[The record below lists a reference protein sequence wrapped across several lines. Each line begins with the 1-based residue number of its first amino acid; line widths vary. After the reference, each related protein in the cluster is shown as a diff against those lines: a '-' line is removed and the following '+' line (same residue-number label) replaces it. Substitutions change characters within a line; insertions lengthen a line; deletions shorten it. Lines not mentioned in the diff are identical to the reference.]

1 MDRAVRYA
9 LRLAAL
15 AAAVV
20 LLQAV
25 LNPGQVS
32 QTPYLSALS
41 DLASGSAVAA
51 VNKCPN
57 RGCSGAKC
65 VVVFGSTCT
74 TDGMTCGQMRCFG

>member
-1 MDRAVRYA
+1 MKRALRYA

-15 AAAVV
+15 AVAVI

-25 LNPGQVS
+25 LAPGQAP

-51 VNKCPN
+51 VNKCPD

-65 VVVFGSTCT
+65 VVLHGYVCATDGTTCT
-74 TDGMTCGQMRCFG
+74 QTRCFG